1 MGRTQ
6 RWAEAHHVHVRIYR
20 SNDAALEPGVDYT
33 HFLVLAKEF
42 LVDFHHSL
50 YDRRFGIGLPCRII
64 AVVRYLHACHGKC
77 APHCVGTI
85 AAHAVAGRAHE
96 HTGFGQYTYQEID
109 GFYSINLPSFGIT
122 NKDGEYNDPG
132 TGYVVE
138 VYDDTVVFKARDF
151 GKGIW
156 LPDYDLALP
165 IK

>member
-1 MGRTQ
+1 LPDVWNSPIESAGSVGAQSDELR
-6 RWAEAHHVHVRIYR
+6 AILGKYENV
-20 SNDAALEPGVDYT
+20 
-33 HFLVLAKEF
+33 FLI
-42 LVDFHHSL
+42 S
-50 YDRRFGIGLPCRII
+50 G
-64 AVVRYLHACHGKC
+64 
-77 APHCVGTI
+77 
-85 AAHAVAGRAHE
+85 HE

>member
-1 MGRTQ
+1 MPDVWNSPIESAGSVGPQSDELR
-6 RWAEAHHVHVRIYR
+6 AI
-20 SNDAALEPGVDYT
+20 L
-33 HFLVLAKEF
+33 
-42 LVDFHHSL
+42 
-50 YDRRFGIGLPCRII
+50 
-64 AVVRYLHACHGKC
+64 GKYEN
-77 APHCVGTI
+77 VFFISG
-85 AAHAVAGRAHE
+85 HE

-109 GFYSINLPSFGIT
+109 GFHSINLPSFGIT

-165 IK
+165 VK